1 MKTNVAR
8 LMEELKAADI
18 VSGGCNSNG
27 IVWDADGVTEIQ
39 DLPEVQAVLKAHDP
53 SPKAKPASIE
63 ERLEAAELIISMLM
77 EV

>member
-1 MKTNVAR
+1 MKTNVAK
-8 LMEELKAADI
+8 LMKELEAAGI
-18 VSGGCNSNG
+18 KTGGCNSSG

-53 SPKAKPASIE
+53 SPDAQPASIE
-63 ERLEAAELIISMLM
+63 ERLEVAELIISMLM

>member
-1 MKTNVAR
+1 MKTNVAK
-8 LMEELKAADI
+8 LMEELKTAGI
-18 VSGGCNSNG
+18 PSSGCNSNG

-53 SPKAKPASIE
+53 SPEAKPASIE
-63 ERLEAAELIISMLM
+63 ERLEAAELIFSMLM